1 MRTKDG
7 KILVVESKVRTIP
20 AYDTYTRAYMHQV
33 GKQYAIQKEMR
44 KEEVLS
50 FRKNEK
56 YYFGWLA
63 FKGYVSVLCV

>member
-1 MRTKDG
+1 MRLKAVRNTFTCLKYMRKKDG

-20 AYDTYTRAYMHQV
+20 AYDTYTHAYMHQV

-56 YYFGWLA
+56 Y
-63 FKGYVSVLCV
+63 